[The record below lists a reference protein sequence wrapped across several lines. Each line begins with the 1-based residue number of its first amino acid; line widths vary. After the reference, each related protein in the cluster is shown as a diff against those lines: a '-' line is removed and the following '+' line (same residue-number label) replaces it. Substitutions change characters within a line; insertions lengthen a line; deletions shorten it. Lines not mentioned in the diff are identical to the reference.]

1 MNLSTRVL
9 LAHLGRVIA
18 GNATETSTHDPLSL
32 LSLDWSFE
40 SPNMNDVLA
49 SNQPSKPEAQH
60 PNLPI
65 FAPHA
70 NSQLASPAGLE
81 IGNDMDGVLNDI
93 HLGASLAPVVPHDWE
108 GFHPDTHYG
117 NLLQNRF
124 PDPIDHDLPISF
136 PRYEFNV
143 HSPASSLD
151 NQEKLMSHIL
161 QSDGRTE
168 LSHPLGTW
176 RRHKEHH
183 EPSVAGIPPAW
194 VSSSSG
200 VSFDFPSQGS
210 PSFDTRYPPIYE
222 RYGEYKDGL
231 PSYSQL
237 LVTLSP
243 KKRKLNDHFMDSQT
257 HDHYPSERQFLGTVE
272 YTGHPPM
279 GNSDPLDRLDHW
291 QDGSSSKPG
300 VNFDGKERSPQNEMI
315 EQADRSGFFSH
326 LIDDFDLHTNTD
338 PSPQSK
344 KNEIFKFDV
353 EAFENK
359 GAIGNDKARINIIK
373 KLIKPN
379 TKLIILD
386 LRSTNV
392 HKKFFHKLSRFQAN
406 KNKKALK
413 LNGMAWS
420 DDRRRLW
427 RSAYGQLW
435 AHRNAWYRVW
445 GETQGI
451 DFGSIRYLSDYRDGE
466 TDIEKNLLLLLFYTD
481 MIDTI
486 IQTDT
491 KSTQLSGLPN
501 KASSLL
507 KLALTS
513 FVKRGQIKFPKKDVE
528 PGHQRQEDV

>member
-81 IGNDMDGVLNDI
+81 IGNDMD
-93 HLGASLAPVVPHDWE
+93 
-108 GFHPDTHYG
+108 
-117 NLLQNRF
+117 
-124 PDPIDHDLPISF
+124 DPIDHDLPISF

-183 EPSVAGIPPAW
+183 EPSVAESP
-194 VSSSSG
+194 G
-200 VSFDFPSQGS
+200 V
-210 PSFDTRYPPIYE
+210 
-222 RYGEYKDGL
+222 
-231 PSYSQL
+231 
-237 LVTLSP
+237 VTLSP

-466 TDIEKNLLLLLFYTD
+466 TDI
-481 MIDTI
+481 
-486 IQTDT
+486 
-491 KSTQLSGLPN
+491 
-501 KASSLL
+501 
-507 KLALTS
+507 
-513 FVKRGQIKFPKKDVE
+513 
-528 PGHQRQEDV
+528 